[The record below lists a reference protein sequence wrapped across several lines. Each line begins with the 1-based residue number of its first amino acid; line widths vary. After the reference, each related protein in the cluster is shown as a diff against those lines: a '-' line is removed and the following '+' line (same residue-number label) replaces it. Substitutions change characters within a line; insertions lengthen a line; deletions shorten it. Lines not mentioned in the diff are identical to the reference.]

1 MFSELFLS
9 MKTYSVHAT
18 IKKFFE
24 NYNLNL
30 VEKYSFKSYGETRVV
45 ILKFSS
51 KPTKIVIVVFS
62 FT

>member
-30 VEKYSFKSYGETRVV
+30 VEKYSFKSYRETRVV
-45 ILKFSS
+45 ILKFFI
-51 KPTKIVIVVFS
+51 KTD
-62 FT
+62 